1 MQIKLEEGEKIEDL
15 QCKGLKLIQN
25 KDLYS
30 FTSDSVVLANFIT
43 TKKKDSC
50 VEIGGGSGV
59 ISILL
64 SAKSQFKKSYIFEIQ
79 SKMFE
84 LLQKNIQ
91 LNELDEK
98 LTAICDDVG
107 NYKKYIGMGEID
119 VVYSNPPYM
128 KTNISRNPNQVRDI
142 ARHDET
148 LDIEKLCKCAS
159 EMLRFGGKFYLV
171 YTAERS
177 AELICTL
184 QKHNLMPKQMFF
196 TENGKGRVV
205 LVVIEAVKGGKWGVK
220 VLPQLQTNDNDG
232 KYIEKLQTKY
242 VGENND

>member
-1 MQIKLEEGEKIEDL
+1 MQVKLEDGDRIEDL
-15 QCKGLKLIQN
+15 QCKGLKIIQN

-30 FTSDSVVLANFIT
+30 FTSDSVILANFIT
-43 TKKKDSC
+43 TKKKDQC

-64 SAKSQFKKSYIFEIQ
+64 SAKTQFEKSYIFEIQ
-79 SKMFE
+79 PKMHN
-84 LLQKNIQ
+84 LLQKNIK
-91 LNELDEK
+91 LNELEDK

-107 NYKKYIGMGEID
+107 NFKQYLGAGQID

-128 KTNISRNPNQVRDI
+128 KTDISRNPNMVRDI

-148 LDIEKLCKCAS
+148 LNIEKLCKCAS
-159 EMLRFGGKFYLV
+159 QMLRFGGKFYVV

-184 QKHNLMPKQMFF
+184 QKHNLMPKKMFF
-196 TENGKGRVV
+196 TENGKGRVL
-205 LVVIEAVKGGKWGVK
+205 LVVVEAVKGGKWGIK
-220 VLPQLQTNDNDG
+220 VLPQLQTNDSEG
-232 KYIEKLQTKY
+232 KYIEKLHTRY